1 MKHHTSDIKLHES
14 TLHFSFQI
22 TIAVSIIAESILP
35 HAGNK

>member
-1 MKHHTSDIKLHES
+1 MKHHTNDIKLHEI
-14 TLHFSFQI
+14 TFQN